1 MLPPALG
8 SDMLTLALCFS
19 APAEER
25 SCSWLNIWV
34 FLIFALAIKAA
45 FVTICLV
52 VPFCHST
59 DQPTALQQQ
68 FSEWKC
74 DSAVPQ
80 GTARGWTC
88 CPNGWRRFQRSCY
101 FLSLDTMNWTESE
114 QNCTG
119 MGSQL
124 VVINSKEEQV
134 FLSMQ
139 IKQPPRREN
148 FYIGLFAEKVGKW
161 QWVDKTPYNV
171 TAAFWR
177 EKEPSDTLDE
187 NCTVM
192 HVLEK
197 SLNNWN
203 DIRSDLVHHRICEA
217 AAVTL

>member
-1 MLPPALG
+1 MMDHQSRVSPGTA
-8 SDMLTLALCFS
+8 
-19 APAEER
+19 APAEDR

-34 FLIFALAIKAA
+34 FLTFALAIKAA
-45 FVTICLV
+45 FVTICFV

-101 FLSLDTMNWTESE
+101 FLSLDTMSWTESE

-134 FLSMQ
+134 FLS
-139 IKQPPRREN
+139 ILIEQPPRREN
-148 FYIGLFAEKVGKW
+148 FYIGLFEEKVGKW
-161 QWVDKTPYNV
+161 QWVDKTPYNES
-171 TAAFWR
+171 AAFWR
-177 EKEPSDTLDE
+177 REEPNYFSGE

-192 HVLEK
+192 HVFEK

-203 DIRSDLVHHRICEA
+203 DVRSDLMHHRICEA

>member
-1 MLPPALG
+1 MMDHQSRVSPGTA
-8 SDMLTLALCFS
+8 

-80 GTARGWTC
+80 VTARGWTC
-88 CPNGWRRFQRSCY
+88 CPKDWRRFQRSCY
-101 FLSLDTMNWTESE
+101 FLSLDVMNWAESE

-124 VVINSKEEQV
+124 VVINSKEEQIRQ
-134 FLSMQ
+134 S
-139 IKQPPRREN
+139 KEPKPDN

-177 EKEPSDTLDE
+177 KGEPSETLDE
-187 NCTVM
+187 NCVIIHRDTE
-192 HVLEK
+192 LP
-197 SLNNWN
+197 NNWN
-203 DIRSDLVHHRICEA
+203 DVRCLKYHRICEV
-217 AAVTL
+217 AAVTV